1 MTNKRDIQDLIM
13 GLNSVTNPIYSVTN
27 PIFKYPIGNVQL
39 TILVK
44 NLEQAGIIYY
54 NPTSQRWI
62 KS

>member
-1 MTNKRDIQDLIM
+1 MINKRDIQDLIM
-13 GLNSVTNPIYSVTN
+13 GLNSVTN